1 MYCETSHG
9 HGDKCLATQENMQMH
24 SIVCADYTTE
34 GQTSVILHQRGRHE
48 ALNGSKLPG
57 GRDKTL
63 CTG

>member
-1 MYCETSHG
+1 M
-9 HGDKCLATQENMQMH
+9 QENMQMH
-24 SIVCADYTTE
+24 SNVCVDYTTE
-34 GQTSVILHQRGRHE
+34 GKTPVILHQRRRHD